1 MSCSILISARPGFRL
16 DLLCFLDRHR
26 ETRFS
31 FHYDV
36 GGAAC
41 TRNPVRAGDFPVQR
55 NPKLLHD
62 LSAGPAMGAVRGR
75 KRELLG
81 GRQLVRRRPR
91 RPGISQ
97 FARARVSA
105 GQVLVG
111 VMTQTG
117 QSASGYSYN
126 CEFAGIANTS
136 LPIQNVQEL
145 TWCVETLECYGL
157 QKCSDY
163 PQTCRTAMGGIEIET
178 GGVPTSPVWQV
189 TILLPIVD
197 NTGSSSAMHPLEV
210 RSISS
215 TTVPLPRCLTARS
228 SFPTQARIACR
239 WHRSMGTCILAS
251 LCG

>member
-1 MSCSILISARPGFRL
+1 VVPPAPATQSGQVIFLFNGIQNSSMIYQPVLQWGPSAAGRGNYWAVASWYA
-16 DLLCFLDRHR
+16 DGQGGQA
-26 ETRFS
+26 
-31 FHYDV
+31 FH
-36 GGAAC
+36 
-41 TRNPVRAGDFPVQR
+41 
-55 NPKLLHD
+55 
-62 LSAGPAMGAVRGR
+62 SS
-75 KRELLG
+75 
-81 GRQLVRRRPR
+81 LVP
-91 RPGISQ
+91 
-97 FARARVSA
+97 VSA

-189 TILLPIVD
+189 TNSVTDCGP
-197 NTGSSSAMHPLEV
+197 SS
-210 RSISS
+210 RN
-215 TTVPLPRCLTARS
+215 
-228 SFPTQARIACR
+228 
-239 WHRSMGTCILAS
+239 LANERYG
-251 LCG
+251 L